1 MVSFCRMNS
10 FVHISWLP
18 QVTKSGEFVHEAVTT
33 KQQKRHT
40 HRGFTSQS
48 LALGHP
54 YPLTKAS
61 VVLESSQVTAEPRC
75 AQTRGNISDC
85 LIPQQLSVW
94 TEGFSA
100 SPAHQSRPCAVEHHR
115 LGLAGPLAQQTQG
128 FAASPKAK
136 PRAAVGRDKFV
147 VPIPESW
154 MLKETGAERE
164 EGEECILIKG
174 VH

>member
-33 KQQKRHT
+33 KQQERHT

-128 FAASPKAK
+128 FAAVTQSQTTRCCREGQVRGSYSRILNAK
-136 PRAAVGRDKFV
+136 GDRSRKRGGR
-147 VPIPESW
+147 
-154 MLKETGAERE
+154 R
-164 EGEECILIKG
+164 
-174 VH
+174 VHFD